1 MCFLEFFLINGI
13 IFSTDFIKK
22 HDNYNKI
29 YHQLEKILE
38 NIMEESNNY
47 LKFNFFY
54 LAFAIVSSAR
64 EIFELKKLPLPLKKI
79 FGFEYNNFEKEYNS
93 LFIKDN
99 EYNDTNTN
107 TENKKEIIIKGNNNT
122 ILLNF
127 QDKDNNSNKK
137 LTKSNTSNFNLYQKN
152 SNELNNKYCNN
163 IINININN
171 YSIDNNINSYLYKKG
186 INLRNKFK
194 NYNTNKE
201 EISEEKDKS
210 ETRIIKKHLYRN
222 FGENI
227 NLGDKNKTTF
237 CSPEKKK
244 TKFKNYLLNQKKEIL
259 DELEE
264 ENSKNSSNELN
275 DELNKT
281 YKKKKNYNFSSRF
294 KLKTYKSTYNLNS
307 FISEKNKINKQN
319 SKLFELKNTINGYN
333 KNK

>member
-1 MCFLEFFLINGI
+1 MNFNTPMCFLEFFLINGI
-13 IFSTDFIKK
+13 IFSTDFIK
-22 HDNYNKI
+22 HDNFNKI

-163 IINININN
+163 IINLNINN
-171 YSIDNNINSYLYKKG
+171 YSIDNNINSYLYKRG

-222 FGENI
+222 FGEI
-227 NLGDKNKTTF
+227 IYLGDKNKATF
-237 CSPEKKK
+237 CSPDKKK
-244 TKFKNYLLNQKKEIL
+244 TKFKNYILDQKKKIL

-264 ENSKNSSNELN
+264 EI
-275 DELNKT
+275 
-281 YKKKKNYNFSSRF
+281 
-294 KLKTYKSTYNLNS
+294 LKIVLMN
-307 FISEKNKINKQN
+307 
-319 SKLFELKNTINGYN
+319 
-333 KNK
+333 

>member
-13 IFSTDFIKK
+13 IFSTDFIK
-22 HDNYNKI
+22 HDNFNKI

-54 LAFAIVSSAR
+54 LACAIVSSAR

-137 LTKSNTSNFNLYQKN
+137 LTKSNTSNFHLYQKN

-163 IINININN
+163 IINLNINN
-171 YSIDNNINSYLYKKG
+171 YSIDNNINSYLYKRG

-194 NYNTNKE
+194 SYNTNKE
-201 EISEEKDKS
+201 
-210 ETRIIKKHLYRN
+210 
-222 FGENI
+222 
-227 NLGDKNKTTF
+227 
-237 CSPEKKK
+237 
-244 TKFKNYLLNQKKEIL
+244 
-259 DELEE
+259 
-264 ENSKNSSNELN
+264 
-275 DELNKT
+275 
-281 YKKKKNYNFSSRF
+281 
-294 KLKTYKSTYNLNS
+294 
-307 FISEKNKINKQN
+307 
-319 SKLFELKNTINGYN
+319 
-333 KNK
+333 

>member
-13 IFSTDFIKK
+13 IFSTDFIKP
-22 HDNYNKI
+22 DNYNKI

-47 LKFNFFY
+47 LKFNLFY

-163 IINININN
+163 IINLNINN
-171 YSIDNNINSYLYKKG
+171 YSIDNNINSYLYKRG

-194 NYNTNKE
+194 SYNTNKE
-201 EISEEKDKS
+201 
-210 ETRIIKKHLYRN
+210 
-222 FGENI
+222 
-227 NLGDKNKTTF
+227 
-237 CSPEKKK
+237 
-244 TKFKNYLLNQKKEIL
+244 
-259 DELEE
+259 
-264 ENSKNSSNELN
+264 
-275 DELNKT
+275 
-281 YKKKKNYNFSSRF
+281 
-294 KLKTYKSTYNLNS
+294 
-307 FISEKNKINKQN
+307 
-319 SKLFELKNTINGYN
+319 
-333 KNK
+333 

>member
-13 IFSTDFIKK
+13 IFSTDFIK

-93 LFIKDN
+93 LFIKNN
-99 EYNDTNTN
+99 EYNDTNKN

-122 ILLNF
+122 IN
-127 QDKDNNSNKK
+127 
-137 LTKSNTSNFNLYQKN
+137 
-152 SNELNNKYCNN
+152 NN
-163 IINININN
+163 IK
-171 YSIDNNINSYLYKKG
+171 SYLYKRG
-186 INLRNKFK
+186 INPINPMNSFK
-194 NYNTNKE
+194 NLKFNTNKNE
-201 EISEEKDKS
+201 NNEQKDKS
-210 ETRIIKKHLYRN
+210 ETRIIKKIKKHLYRN

-227 NLGDKNKTTF
+227 NLVDKNKTTF
-237 CSPEKKK
+237 CSPDKKK
-244 TKFKNYLLNQKKEIL
+244 TKFKNYILNQKKEIL

>member
-13 IFSTDFIKK
+13 IFSTDFIK
-22 HDNYNKI
+22 HDNFNKI

-163 IINININN
+163 IINLNINN
-171 YSIDNNINSYLYKKG
+171 YSIDNNINSYLYKRG

-194 NYNTNKE
+194 SYNTNKE
-201 EISEEKDKS
+201 
-210 ETRIIKKHLYRN
+210 
-222 FGENI
+222 
-227 NLGDKNKTTF
+227 
-237 CSPEKKK
+237 
-244 TKFKNYLLNQKKEIL
+244 
-259 DELEE
+259 
-264 ENSKNSSNELN
+264 
-275 DELNKT
+275 
-281 YKKKKNYNFSSRF
+281 
-294 KLKTYKSTYNLNS
+294 
-307 FISEKNKINKQN
+307 
-319 SKLFELKNTINGYN
+319 
-333 KNK
+333 

>member
-13 IFSTDFIKK
+13 IFSTDFIK

-163 IINININN
+163 IINLNINN
-171 YSIDNNINSYLYKKG
+171 YSIDNNINSYLYKRG

-194 NYNTNKE
+194 SYNTNKE
-201 EISEEKDKS
+201 
-210 ETRIIKKHLYRN
+210 
-222 FGENI
+222 
-227 NLGDKNKTTF
+227 
-237 CSPEKKK
+237 
-244 TKFKNYLLNQKKEIL
+244 
-259 DELEE
+259 
-264 ENSKNSSNELN
+264 
-275 DELNKT
+275 
-281 YKKKKNYNFSSRF
+281 
-294 KLKTYKSTYNLNS
+294 
-307 FISEKNKINKQN
+307 
-319 SKLFELKNTINGYN
+319 
-333 KNK
+333 

>member
-13 IFSTDFIKK
+13 IFSTDFIK
-22 HDNYNKI
+22 HDNFNKI

-152 SNELNNKYCNN
+152 SNELNKN
-163 IINININN
+163 IA
-171 YSIDNNINSYLYKKG
+171 
-186 INLRNKFK
+186 
-194 NYNTNKE
+194 
-201 EISEEKDKS
+201 
-210 ETRIIKKHLYRN
+210 II
-222 FGENI
+222 
-227 NLGDKNKTTF
+227 
-237 CSPEKKK
+237 
-244 TKFKNYLLNQKKEIL
+244 LLI
-259 DELEE
+259 
-264 ENSKNSSNELN
+264 
-275 DELNKT
+275 
-281 YKKKKNYNFSSRF
+281 
-294 KLKTYKSTYNLNS
+294 
-307 FISEKNKINKQN
+307 
-319 SKLFELKNTINGYN
+319 
-333 KNK
+333 

>member
-13 IFSTDFIKK
+13 IFSTDFIK

-99 EYNDTNTN
+99 EYNDTNT
-107 TENKKEIIIKGNNNT
+107 ENKKEIIIKGNNNT

-163 IINININN
+163 IININIDN
-171 YSIDNNINSYLYKKG
+171 YSIDNNINSYLYKRG

-194 NYNTNKE
+194 SYNTNKE
-201 EISEEKDKS
+201 
-210 ETRIIKKHLYRN
+210 
-222 FGENI
+222 
-227 NLGDKNKTTF
+227 
-237 CSPEKKK
+237 
-244 TKFKNYLLNQKKEIL
+244 
-259 DELEE
+259 
-264 ENSKNSSNELN
+264 
-275 DELNKT
+275 
-281 YKKKKNYNFSSRF
+281 
-294 KLKTYKSTYNLNS
+294 
-307 FISEKNKINKQN
+307 
-319 SKLFELKNTINGYN
+319 
-333 KNK
+333 

>member
-163 IINININN
+163 IINLNINN
-171 YSIDNNINSYLYKKG
+171 YSIDNNINSYLYKRG

-194 NYNTNKE
+194 SYNTNKE
-201 EISEEKDKS
+201 
-210 ETRIIKKHLYRN
+210 
-222 FGENI
+222 
-227 NLGDKNKTTF
+227 
-237 CSPEKKK
+237 
-244 TKFKNYLLNQKKEIL
+244 
-259 DELEE
+259 
-264 ENSKNSSNELN
+264 
-275 DELNKT
+275 
-281 YKKKKNYNFSSRF
+281 
-294 KLKTYKSTYNLNS
+294 
-307 FISEKNKINKQN
+307 
-319 SKLFELKNTINGYN
+319 
-333 KNK
+333 